1 MYPVIGTDIFFLP
14 GRQQVNVYLRV
25 FATYQVFCAKKRTFA
40 RCGFCLQSELLIE
53 NEKLHAHRRL
63 WVMMLS
69 LFLLS
74 GGTRAKSLFIKSRTI
89 LVLLCATTAVL
100 PRPACA
106 AGCRWMPLAC
116 YLAYQYIYTRYTI
129 YCIYNYI

>member
-69 LFLLS
+69 LFCLLYTS
-74 GGTRAKSLFIKSRTI
+74 PSPRDQRGSR
-89 LVLLCATTAVL
+89 
-100 PRPACA
+100 
-106 AGCRWMPLAC
+106 MPSSA
-116 YLAYQYIYTRYTI
+116 
-129 YCIYNYI
+129 